1 MEFTKL
7 TNEYIKNKLDNNIN
21 VIDGTLYSI
30 LNNFLINTKVA
41 YKITNNTNIL
51 NIELNIYIIE
61 YSVCNRCMLDSSREI
76 LNCVRCKTIYINIK
90 DLVDINLVRSDE
102 YYNGYNI
109 NYLSQ
114 IMLELSNKSLY
125 YVNLIKKC
133 KKCDTYICN
142 EKMICGDCYWQ
153 KVYNETY
160 GKLLE
165 NICSICHEKI
175 YITDAVSICGNYKH
189 SIHKMCN
196 RSLDKCPCCRSNSI
210 LIDGI
215 NENYG
220 NVFENILYEPS
231 FNHQEEEIN
240 YDFNDN
246 EILQIMNENI
256 ENNEEIE
263 NNEDID
269 F

>member
-1 MEFTKL
+1 MNNLIYMAKPIYGGWVTFTAHLSLKYNCEL
-7 TNEYIKNKLDNNIN
+7 FKIGKRSEKNKRKYGYGVEYQNLRIDELVKKENI
-21 VIDGTLYSI
+21 VITAVDKHYWEYLH
-30 LNNFLINTKVA
+30 LFPENTK
-41 YKITNNTNIL
+41 IIIHDPT
-51 NIELNIYIIE
+51 ELKGKEN
-61 YSVCNRCMLDSSREI
+61 
-76 LNCVRCKTIYINIK
+76 
-90 DLVDINLVRSDE
+90 
-102 YYNGYNI
+102 
-109 NYLSQ
+109 
-114 IMLELSNKSLY
+114 
-125 YVNLIKKC
+125 
-133 KKCDTYICN
+133 
-142 EKMICGDCYWQ
+142 
-153 KVYNETY
+153 
-160 GKLLE
+160 KLLE

-231 FNHQEEEIN
+231 FNHQENEIDF
-240 YDFNDN
+240 DFNDN